1 MCAKCEVRAIQCFT
15 SVHSTEKHSPHFRVI
30 LMVDLVDPNN
40 GENIAGKRGNLGINA
55 GDAAAVNVEFMFPPP
70 TALWK
75 GIADGRTILP
85 EFTLA
90 NTMNYFVT
98 RKVCD
103 GEIAGDFKHVNNHSY
118 RLLHIQLDVIIFET
132 VLCQFSICSFCEY
145 I

>member
-1 MCAKCEVRAIQCFT
+1 
-15 SVHSTEKHSPHFRVI
+15 
-30 LMVDLVDPNN
+30 MVDLVDPHN
-40 GENIAGKRGNLGINA
+40 GENIARKRGNLGINA

-75 GIADGRTILP
+75 GIADGPTILP

-90 NTMNYFVT
+90 NMMNYFVT

-103 GEIAGDFKHVNNHSY
+103 GEIAGDSVKHVNNHSY
-118 RLLHIQLDVIIFET
+118 RLLYIQLDVITLET
-132 VLCQFSICSFCEY
+132 NLCQFSICRFCEY